1 MSLQD
6 ELREKYQIDI
16 LADEAGGYVS
26 PPSEEGL
33 AYTDLFFSVCKQF
46 GIRYSQA
53 TQKEWYFVEEV
64 TRVTWAIQHKTTPLH
79 FVWSQTI
86 TFS

>member
-33 AYTDLFFSVCKQF
+33 AYTDLFFSVCTEH
-46 GIRYSQA
+46 SA
-53 TQKEWYFVEEV
+53 AAAV
-64 TRVTWAIQHKTTPLH
+64 TDCMSCCDPCAVR
-79 FVWSQTI
+79 
-86 TFS
+86 

>member
-46 GIRYSQA
+46 GMSCGKPGKLRNDLS
-53 TQKEWYFVEEV
+53 W
-64 TRVTWAIQHKTTPLH
+64 IQTLCDDCYKK
-79 FVWSQTI
+79 Q
-86 TFS
+86 

>member
-33 AYTDLFFSVCKQF
+33 AYTDLFFSACVSSSVF
-46 GIRYSQA
+46 GILR
-53 TQKEWYFVEEV
+53 
-64 TRVTWAIQHKTTPLH
+64 QHKKNGTL
-79 FVWSQTI
+79 SRR
-86 TFS
+86 

>member
-46 GIRYSQA
+46 GIRY
-53 TQKEWYFVEEV
+53 
-64 TRVTWAIQHKTTPLH
+64 TRGTVN
-79 FVWSQTI
+79 
-86 TFS
+86 

>member
-33 AYTDLFFSVCKQF
+33 AYTDLFSACVSSSVF
-46 GIRYSQA
+46 GILR
-53 TQKEWYFVEEV
+53 
-64 TRVTWAIQHKTTPLH
+64 QHKKNGTL
-79 FVWSQTI
+79 SRG
-86 TFS
+86 

>member
-26 PPSEEGL
+26 PPSVEGL

-46 GIRYSQA
+46 GILR
-53 TQKEWYFVEEV
+53 
-64 TRVTWAIQHKTTPLH
+64 QHKKNGTL
-79 FVWSQTI
+79 SRR
-86 TFS
+86 